1 MTPEEMAKENARKG
15 IISGVNKMPIPADNS
30 DLFMSP
36 EDKEKLRKSLT
47 DSVEEKRNMF
57 NMMPAPHKFIANKLG
72 MATDVMQTPAFQKLA
87 NMDII
92 EKPIDKPKLFEAM
105 RQDNGELVPAAP
117 DTKME
122 TVPPV
127 PVKPPTIEKKVQK
140 SVYDPVP
147 NPMEMAKAQKSPEAV
162 VSQLKGEVKKGSGI
176 GEKIKALA
184 LQFGVPILSIIEA
197 GAKGYAHNDS
207 NLSANTIMAEKYKE
221 KENEYLAGLARER
234 GISDEARARNE
245 AEADQKRWEQRFGI
259 TEAAE
264 KEARKADYAQQDK
277 IAAMRAA
284 GEQAV
289 SAPMSV
295 DKYYFGDE

>member
-30 DLFMSP
+30 DLFASP
-36 EDKEKLRKSLT
+36 AEKEVIKQDRMKSPMG
-47 DSVEEKRNMF
+47 SFR
-57 NMMPAPHKFIANKLG
+57 
-72 MATDVMQTPAFQKLA
+72 FQAGA
-87 NMDII
+87 NMD
-92 EKPIDKPKLFEAM
+92 PIDNPNVKPKLFEAI

-184 LQFGVPILSIIEA
+184 LQFGVPLLSIIEA

-207 NLSANTIMAEKYKE
+207 NLSANTIMAERYKQ
-221 KENEYLAGLARER
+221 KENEYLANLARDR
-234 GISDEARARNE
+234 ATSDEQRAAREAQQAQALWEKQHGILAETDKQARE
-245 AEADQKRWEQRFGI
+245 
-259 TEAAE
+259 
-264 KEARKADYAQQDK
+264 ADYAQQDK
-277 IAAMRAA
+277 IAAIRAA